1 MKQKTR
7 LPWIVIL
14 LITTSL
20 FSSAMAA
27 DETEWLGTFQDW
39 HAVAYKDGTRSGCY
53 IGSKPKSEKG
63 NYTRRG
69 DVYVLVSIGPKTE
82 TGIVT
87 LHAGYPFKEDSEVNV
102 NIDGKSQTLLTSNE
116 IAWAYDGE
124 DQAFIERMRIGKKM
138 VVVGFSRRD
147 TKTTD
152 TYSLFGFTQAYE
164 TILNHPR
171 CK

>member
-1 MKQKTR
+1 MRQTT
-7 LPWIVIL
+7 LFPWIFL
-14 LITTSL
+14 LWMVTTL
-20 FSSAMAA
+20 SSVSGA
-27 DETEWLGTFQDW
+27 DAEHEWLGQFQDW
-39 HAVAYKDGTRSGCY
+39 DAIAYKDGSRSGCY
-53 IGSKPKSEKG
+53 IMSTPKSEKG

-69 DVYVLVSIGPKTE
+69 DVYILVSLGPKME

-87 LHAGYPFKEDSEVNV
+87 LHAGYPFQEDSEVNV
-102 NIDGKSQTLLTSNE
+102 NIDGKGQTLLTSNE

-138 VVVGFSRRD
+138 VVVGFSKRG

-164 TILNHPR
+164 TILKHSR

>member
-1 MKQKTR
+1 M
-7 LPWIVIL
+7 
-14 LITTSL
+14 
-20 FSSAMAA
+20 
-27 DETEWLGTFQDW
+27 
-39 HAVAYKDGTRSGCY
+39 
-53 IGSKPKSEKG
+53 
-63 NYTRRG
+63 
-69 DVYVLVSIGPKTE
+69 E

-87 LHAGYPFKEDSEVNV
+87 LHAGYPFQEDSEVNV
-102 NIDGKSQTLLTSNE
+102 NIDGKGQTLLTSNE

-138 VVVGFSRRD
+138 VVVGFSKRG

-164 TILNHPR
+164 TILKHSR